1 MKKYVLIV
9 GGLLAAAL
17 YVGGLVIMLAQ
28 PAAATDSS
36 HLGNVAVIGGVI
48 AMFATVGVFAL
59 GFVETATQPS

>member
-9 GGLLAAAL
+9 GGLLTLAL
-17 YVGGLVIMLAQ
+17 YVVGLAIMLSQ
-28 PAAATDSS
+28 PATATDANQ
-36 HLGNVAVIGGVI
+36 LGNTVVIGGVI

>member
-1 MKKYVLIV
+1 MKKYVVIL

-17 YVGGLVIMLAQ
+17 YVGGLVIMLAE
-28 PAAATDSS
+28 PAATDSS
-36 HLGNVAVIGGVI
+36 HLGHVAVIGGVL